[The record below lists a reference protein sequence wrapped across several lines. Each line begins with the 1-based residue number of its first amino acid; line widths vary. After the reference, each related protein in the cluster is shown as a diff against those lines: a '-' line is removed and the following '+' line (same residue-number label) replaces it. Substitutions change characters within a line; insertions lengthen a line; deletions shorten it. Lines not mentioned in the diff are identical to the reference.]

1 MTKPTDGIDKLQ
13 RECLAQFFKV
23 FDASTDLMMWQDL
36 IYEEAKEVLTA
47 TTVEER
53 LKEAVDLSYVCAGIL
68 TAMEVLG
75 DIGEEEFRPVPE
87 HEAITVNAAYAVVLT
102 VKDLVGSDAFDEA
115 FKRVHESNMS
125 KLGEDGKPLLRAD
138 GKILKGP
145 NYKPPVLADLV
156 MQAPSTTLN

>member
-23 FDASTDLMMWQDL
+23 FDASTEVTMWQDL

-47 TTVEER
+47 TTDEER
-53 LKEAVDLSYVCAGIL
+53 LKESIDLAYVSAGLL
-68 TAMEVLG
+68 TAMELVG
-75 DIGEEEFRPVPE
+75 DIGEDDLRPVPD
-87 HEAITVNAAYAVVLT
+87 HEAITVNAAYEIVTTVL
-102 VKDLVGSDAFDEA
+102 DLVGDYAFDEA
-115 FKRVHESNMS
+115 FKRVHASNMS
-125 KLGEDGKPLLRAD
+125 KLGEDGKPLRRAD

-156 MQAPSTTLN
+156 IQAPTTTLN